1 MQPGCTP
8 SPVVTQD
15 GDLQFDGG
23 EKQTGLR
30 PLPLPQL
37 QGFSIFHHR
46 CWGGECAEL
55 GSIPARAAARSF
67 PQ

>member
-8 SPVVTQD
+8 SPAVTQD

-23 EKQTGLR
+23 EKQAGLR
-30 PLPLPQL
+30 PRPSLSLKD
-37 QGFSIFHHR
+37 FHHQ

-55 GSIPARAAARSF
+55 GSVPARTAARSF

>member
-8 SPVVTQD
+8 SPAVTQD

-23 EKQTGLR
+23 EKQAGLR

-37 QGFSIFHHR
+37 RGFSSSVL
-46 CWGGECAEL
+46 GGECAEL
-55 GSIPARAAARSF
+55 GSVPARTVARSF

>member
-8 SPVVTQD
+8 SPAVTQD

-23 EKQTGLR
+23 KSKPGCGLC
-30 PLPLPQL
+30 PSLS
-37 QGFSIFHHR
+37 FKDFHHQ
-46 CWGGECAEL
+46 CWGGECVKL
-55 GSIPARAAARSF
+55 GSVPARAAARSF